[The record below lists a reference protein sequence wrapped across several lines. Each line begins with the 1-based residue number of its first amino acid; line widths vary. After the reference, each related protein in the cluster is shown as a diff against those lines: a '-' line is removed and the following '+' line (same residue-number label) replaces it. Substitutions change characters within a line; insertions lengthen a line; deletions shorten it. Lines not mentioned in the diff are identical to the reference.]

1 MRIRERRFSN
11 LQHLLV
17 SAGLT
22 LFSVAGPAQSAD
34 VEMTGEVFEMY
45 ADDFVNHRAEHFY
58 ALHDAASGAL
68 YRLRFRDQ
76 KRPALRTGARVRVR
90 GRKEGNEVTLAAG
103 DASVQAV
110 AVAPTAVT
118 GEQKTIVIGIN
129 FQNANLECSTTQI
142 QGMMFSGNPSVSTL
156 YLETS
161 LGNLWFSGDV
171 VGPFTINYNSAG
183 ACDYSAWANA
193 ADAAAQAA
201 GVNLSQYTH
210 KVYVFPKLNGCAWAG
225 LGTVGG
231 NPSRAWIAA
240 CDFADVYAH
249 ELGHNLGMH
258 HASTDSNNDG
268 VSDCEYCDNSDVMG
282 YGGVGLR
289 ALNGPHREQLGW
301 YAADKVQTLT
311 AEGVYLVAPL
321 EKSPDQTPYPQIL
334 KFAKPGASDFYY
346 VSYRRAVGAD
356 AALPAAYAERTS
368 VHRYSGAGT
377 VPTFLIRALTD
388 GGSFTD
394 STSGLTVTQLAHND
408 DFATVSISAGCAPA
422 TPAVTASAS
431 SQSAPAGATVS
442 YVLSVVNNDSAACGG
457 ATFYLLPS
465 VPAGWSGVV
474 TPNSMTL
481 GPGQTGTAT
490 FSVTSASKAVSGDY
504 TAAVRLTDNFNL
516 IHSATGT
523 VTYTVLAA
531 TNSDTEPPTRPT
543 NLVSVPRK
551 RRVGLKWLA
560 ATDNVK
566 VVAYRVYRDGVLIG
580 QTKGRSFRDRDVI
593 AGATYSYTVTAL
605 DGAGHESA
613 PSNVAIVVAG
623 SRLVASN

>member
-11 LQHLLV
+11 LQNLLV

-22 LFSVAGPAQSAD
+22 VLSVAGLAQSAD
-34 VEMTGEVFEMY
+34 VELTGEVFEMY

-58 ALHDAASGAL
+58 ALHDQASGAL
-68 YRLRFRDQ
+68 YRLRFRDEQ
-76 KRPALRTGARVRVR
+76 RPSFRTGARVRVR
-90 GRKEGNEVTLAAG
+90 GRKAGNEVTLAAG

-129 FQNANLECSTTQI
+129 FQNANLECSATQI
-142 QGMMFSGNPSVSTL
+142 QGMMFGGNPSVSAL

-161 LGNLWFSGDV
+161 LGNLWFTGDV
-171 VGPFTINYNSAG
+171 VGPFTINYNSVG

-201 GVNLSQYTH
+201 GVNLSQYAR
-210 KVYVFPKLNGCAWAG
+210 KVYVFPRVNGCTWAG

-258 HASTDSNNDG
+258 HASTDINNDG

-301 YAADKVQTLT
+301 YAAGKVQTLA
-311 AEGVYLVAPL
+311 AEGVYMVAPL
-321 EKSPDQTPYPQIL
+321 EKLPGDTPYPQIL
-334 KFAKPGASDFYY
+334 KLAKPGTGDYY
-346 VSYRRAVGAD
+346 YLSYRRAVGSD
-356 AALPAAYAERTS
+356 AGLPAAYADRLS
-368 VHRYSGAGT
+368 VHHYSGAGT
-377 VPTFLIRALTD
+377 VQTFLIRALAD
-388 GGSFTD
+388 SGSFTD
-394 STSGLTVTQLAHND
+394 SNTGLTVTQLAHND

-422 TPAVTASAS
+422 TPDITASPA
-431 SQSAPAGATVS
+431 SQSAAAGTTAS
-442 YVLSVVNNDSAACGG
+442 YVLSVVNNDSAACGS
-457 ATFYLLPS
+457 ATFYLLPT

-481 GPGQTGTAT
+481 AAGQTGTAT
-490 FSVTSASKAVSGDY
+490 FSVTSTSKAASGDY
-504 TAAVRLTDNFNL
+504 TVEVRLTDNFNST
-516 IHSATGT
+516 HSATGT

-531 TNSDTEPPTRPT
+531 GADTEPPTSPT
-543 NLVSVPRK
+543 NLISVPRK
-551 RRVGLKWLA
+551 RWVALKWSA

-566 VVAYRVYRDGVLIG
+566 VAAYRVYRDGVLVG
-580 QTKGRSFRDRDVI
+580 QTKGRSFRDRTVI
-593 AGATYSYTVTAL
+593 AGATYSYSVTAL
-605 DGAGHESA
+605 DRTGHESA
-613 PSNVAIVVAG
+613 PSNVATVVAG
-623 SRLVASN
+623 SRLTEN